1 MKYLNIITVY
11 LGLIL
16 NIGFTQSSTITVVG
30 SHTLTQSDG
39 MGLYEALD
47 LCLRTAIRN
56 GLFDYVKSEI
66 ELNDE
71 QRSNIMGILDDSI
84 EMIVMNPSIVEQSVT
99 NNTITMKAKG
109 EIDPMI
115 LNSILNIEW

>member
-1 MKYLNIITVY
+1 MKCLNIITVY

>member
-1 MKYLNIITVY
+1 MKCLNIITVY
-11 LGLIL
+11 LGLIV

-56 GLFDYVKSEI
+56 GLFEYVKSEI

-71 QRSNIMGILDDSI
+71 QRSNIMGILDESI

>member
-1 MKYLNIITVY
+1 
-11 LGLIL
+11 
-16 NIGFTQSSTITVVG
+16 
-30 SHTLTQSDG
+30 

-115 LNSILNIEW
+115 LNSILNIE

>member
-56 GLFDYVKSEI
+56 GIFEYVKSEI

-71 QRSNIMGILDDSI
+71 QRSNIMGILDESI

>member
-11 LGLIL
+11 FCLIL

-66 ELNDE
+66 ELNDD
-71 QRSNIMGILDDSI
+71 QRSDIMDILDESI
-84 EMIVMNPSIVEQSVT
+84 EMIVMNPSIVQQSVT

-115 LNSILNIEW
+115 LNSILNIE

>member
-16 NIGFTQSSTITVVG
+16 NIGFSQSSTITVVG

-71 QRSNIMGILDDSI
+71 QRSNIMGVLDESI

-115 LNSILNIEW
+115 LNSILNIE

>member
-16 NIGFTQSSTITVVG
+16 NIGFSQSSTITVVG

-115 LNSILNIEW
+115 LNSILNIE

>member
-11 LGLIL
+11 LGLIV

-56 GLFDYVKSEI
+56 GLFEYVKSEI

-71 QRSNIMGILDDSI
+71 QRSNIMGILDESI

-115 LNSILNIEW
+115 LNSILNIE

>member
-1 MKYLNIITVY
+1 MKCLNIITVY

-115 LNSILNIEW
+115 LNSILNIE

>member
-16 NIGFTQSSTITVVG
+16 NIGFSQSSTITVVG

-71 QRSNIMGILDDSI
+71 QRSNIMGILNDSI

-115 LNSILNIEW
+115 LNSILNIE

>member
-11 LGLIL
+11 LGLIV

-115 LNSILNIEW
+115 LNSILNIE

>member
-11 LGLIL
+11 LGLIV